1 MNKKMRVLS
10 IILALVT
17 VSCFLFALG
26 ATAFAADANGP
37 EGETA
42 NAEKQSVNLNNLL
55 PGFLKVT
62 NTTIEFHQ
70 TDTDCEYKITTMNG
84 QGVNEYTDWIAP
96 KATALIFEGLES
108 NTTYI
113 IQSRIAADKTATGTM
128 MITTAQTLNL
138 LPLIIVLGLILIY
151 ELGINVKRVNGHKK
165 AGSKMFA
172 LAPIFLLGVYIPA
185 TAVVI
190 VLAELVLIAVATIL
204 VININ
209 IPEKASSAN
218 DNVEVI
224 VVKSTEAD
232 EEARKAAEEARQA
245 AEEALRVAEE
255 ARKAAEEE
263 AAARKAA
270 EEEAARKAAEEEAA
284 RKAAEEEAARKAAEE
299 EAARKA
305 AEEEA
310 ARKAAEEE
318 AARKAAEEE
327 AARKAAEEEAA
338 RKAAEEEAARK
349 AAEEEAARKAAE
361 EEAARKAAE
370 EEAARKAA
378 EEEARKVAEEMRIAA
393 EEARKAAEELR
404 RLAEEEAARI
414 AAEEAA
420 RKAAEEEA
428 ARIAAEEEAQRLA
441 AEEAARIAAE
451 EEAARIAA
459 EEAQKKADAE
469 EAALK
474 AAKAAMKAAEEARAA
489 AEAARKAAAVSAVA
503 TETQPTE
510 DKKSSIINTDDTL
523 NSKVAFDE
531 RGLPITPE
539 GMVIR
544 YKWSALSRLY
554 NAPDELRYYYLVLRR
569 LLMSYKKVRSNISWN
584 FDSYFLGRKQLAKL
598 KIRGKALMVYLA
610 FDPKEME
617 GTKYRGKD
625 VSKFSTYKQVPFC
638 YRVNGKRKLNYAMEL
653 IRQLMADTPCVEP
666 EYVSLA
672 QIGEAIPYADFETL
686 FLEGLLKIGMIAPAT
701 GKAISDDDD
710 DDDIDDDNDIDES
723 DDDDDDN
730 EEIAAHT
737 ATGPVAREEFNFTV
751 PAEKKRTAPV
761 MEKVSATEAK
771 TLMTDE
777 EAKEALYDLTKPA
790 EPAPA
795 EETAPVVEETPAVE
809 ETATVAETTVEETA
823 TAVEEAPAVEEP
835 APVVEAPAP
844 VKSARDR
851 KPPKKSSKKSNAIAL
866 VNIDDLDRSFN
877 AGDLINLATLKEKGM
892 VPNNTAHVKILA
904 RGTLTK
910 PLTVC
915 AGQFSMDAVKMIF
928 LVGGKAVKTLED

>member
-17 VSCFLFALG
+17 ISCFLFALG
-26 ATAFAADANGP
+26 ATAFAADAN
-37 EGETA
+37 ETA
-42 NAEKQSVNLNNLL
+42 DEKQSVNLNNLL

-84 QGVNEYTDWIAP
+84 QGINDYTDWVAP
-96 KATALIFEGLES
+96 KANALIFEGLES

-113 IQSRIAADKTATGTM
+113 IQARVAADKASAGTM
-128 MITTAQTLNL
+128 LITTAQTLNL
-138 LPLIIVLGLILIY
+138 LPLIIVLGIILIY
-151 ELGINVKRVNGHKK
+151 ELGVIVSRVNGHKK

-172 LAPIFLLGVYIPA
+172 FAPIFLLGVYIPA

-190 VLAELVLIAVATIL
+190 VLVELVLIAIATIL

-209 IPEKASSAN
+209 VPEKASAAN

-224 VVKSTEAD
+224 VVKSSETD
-232 EEARKAAEEARQA
+232 EEARKAAEEARLA

-255 ARKAAEEE
+255 ARKAAEAE
-263 AAARKAA
+263 AAARKAAEEEAARIAAEEEAARMAAEEEAARIAA

-284 RKAAEEEAARKAAEE
+284 RIAAEEEAARKAAEE
-299 EAARKA
+299 EAARIA

-310 ARKAAEEE
+310 ARIAAEEE
-318 AARKAAEEE
+318 AARVAAEEE
-327 AARKAAEEEAA
+327 AQK
-338 RKAAEEEAARK
+338 
-349 AAEEEAARKAAE
+349 
-361 EEAARKAAE
+361 
-370 EEAARKAA
+370 
-378 EEEARKVAEEMRIAA
+378 
-393 EEARKAAEELR
+393 L
-404 RLAEEEAARI
+404 

-428 ARIAAEEEAQRLA
+428 ARIAAEEAKQ
-441 AEEAARIAAE
+441 
-451 EEAARIAA
+451 
-459 EEAQKKADAE
+459 KADAE

-474 AAKAAMKAAEEARAA
+474 AAKAAMKAAEEARIA
-489 AEAARKAAAVSAVA
+489 AEAARKAAAEVQSA
-503 TETQPTE
+503 EE
-510 DKKSSIINTDDTL
+510 KKSSIINTDDTL

-653 IRQLMADTPCVEP
+653 IRKLMADTPCVEP

-701 GKAISDDDD
+701 GKAVSDDDD
-710 DDDIDDDNDIDES
+710 DDDIDDDNDIDEG
-723 DDDDDDN
+723 DDDEEDN
-730 EEIAAHT
+730 ADIAAHT

-795 EETAPVVEETPAVE
+795 EEPAPV
-809 ETATVAETTVEETA
+809 
-823 TAVEEAPAVEEP
+823 VEEAPAVEET
-835 APVVEAPAP
+835 APVAEATVEETAPAVEEAPVAPAAP
-844 VKSARDR
+844 VKSNRDR

-866 VNIDDLDRSFN
+866 VNIDDLDRKFN
-877 AGDLINLATLKEKGM
+877 AGDLINLTTLKEKGM
-892 VPNNTAHVKILA
+892 VPNNTAHVKVLA

>member
-26 ATAFAADANGP
+26 VTAFAADANEPDNG
-37 EGETA
+37 TA
-42 NAEKQSVNLNNLL
+42 NEAKQSVNLNNLL

-70 TDTDCEYKITTMNG
+70 ADTDCEYKITTMNG
-84 QGVNEYTDWIAP
+84 QGVNEYTDWVAP
-96 KATALIFEGLES
+96 QAHSLIFEGLES
-108 NTTYI
+108 DTTYI
-113 IQSRIAADKTATGTM
+113 IQSRIAENKTPSGTM

-138 LPLIIVLGLILIY
+138 FPLIIILGLILIY
-151 ELGINVKRVNGHKK
+151 EIVIVAKRISGHKK

-172 LAPIFLLGVYIPA
+172 LAPVFLLGVYIPA

-190 VLAELVLIAVATIL
+190 ILIELALIAIATLL
-204 VININ
+204 VINVRV
-209 IPEKASSAN
+209 PEKASASK
-218 DNVEVI
+218 DNAEVVI
-224 VVKSTEAD
+224 ITEAD
-232 EEARKAAEEARQA
+232 EEARKAAEEARLA

-255 ARKAAEEE
+255 ARKATEAET
-263 AAARKAA
+263 AARKAA

-299 EAARKA
+299 EAARIA

-310 ARKAAEEE
+310 AKL
-318 AARKAAEEE
+318 
-327 AARKAAEEEAA
+327 
-338 RKAAEEEAARK
+338 
-349 AAEEEAARKAAE
+349 
-361 EEAARKAAE
+361 
-370 EEAARKAA
+370 AA
-378 EEEARKVAEEMRIAA
+378 EEEARKAAEEMRIAA

-404 RLAEEEAARI
+404 RLADEEAARI

-420 RKAAEEEA
+420 RVAAAEAARIAAEEAARVAAAEAARIAAEEEA
-428 ARIAAEEEAQRLA
+428 ARIAAEEEAARIAAEEEAARLA

-459 EEAQKKADAE
+459 EEEAKKKADAE

-474 AAKAAMKAAEEARAA
+474 AAKAAMKAAEEARLA
-489 AEAARKAAAVSAVA
+489 AEAARKAAADVQAI
-503 TETQPTE
+503 E
-510 DKKSSIINTDDTL
+510 DKKSIINTDDTL

-539 GMVIR
+539 GMIIR
-544 YKWSALSRLY
+544 YKWSALARLY

-638 YRVNGKRKLNYAMEL
+638 YRVNGKRKLKYAMEL
-653 IRQLMADTPCVEP
+653 IRQLMGDNPCVEP

-701 GKAISDDDD
+701 GKAVADDDD
-710 DDDIDDDNDIDES
+710 DDDIDDDNDIDET

-730 EEIAAHT
+730 EDIAAHT
-737 ATGPVAREEFNFTV
+737 ATGPVAREEFKFSV

-777 EAKEALYDLTKPA
+777 EAKEALYDLTKPV

-795 EETAPVVEETPAVE
+795 VETATVVETATAEETPAVVETATVEETAPVTE
-809 ETATVAETTVEETA
+809 
-823 TAVEEAPAVEEP
+823 
-835 APVVEAPAP
+835 EAPAP
-844 VKSARDR
+844 VKNAKDR
-851 KPPKKSSKKSNAIAL
+851 KPPKKNGKKSNAIAL
-866 VNIDDLDRSFN
+866 VNIDDLDRNFN
-877 AGDLINLATLKEKGM
+877 AGDLINLDVLKEKGM
-892 VPNNTAHVKILA
+892 IPKNTAHVKVLA
-904 RGTLTK
+904 RGVLTK